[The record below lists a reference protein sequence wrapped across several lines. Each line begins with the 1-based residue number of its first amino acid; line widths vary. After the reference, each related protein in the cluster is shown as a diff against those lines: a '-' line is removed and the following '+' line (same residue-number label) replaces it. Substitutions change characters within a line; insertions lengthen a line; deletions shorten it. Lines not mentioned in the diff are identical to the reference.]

1 MQKCANLAELD
12 KCCTICLLFL
22 KKCYTMNMYPQKSAS
37 IQPTTSPSNLVK
49 LGKFMKIENSE
60 KMPSRSNTA
69 ESPNACGSALREAG
83 RRIRSARA
91 RSSRR
96 RCACCSPDPLEF
108 PLAARRSTRQKTPT
122 SDCLKNALSATRL
135 VHSFGLILFLKNAS

>member
-1 MQKCANLAELD
+1 
-12 KCCTICLLFL
+12 
-22 KKCYTMNMYPQKSAS
+22 
-37 IQPTTSPSNLVK
+37 
-49 LGKFMKIENSE
+49 MKIENSE

-135 VHSFGLILFLKNAS
+135 VHSFGLILFLKKCNLDEISVENMFFQELNETRTSKGVNQDKFIFRIPFFSEKSYLYCRLTL